1 MAVSVDVS
9 QNKTFKFDLAQLPAT
24 LTKTG
29 DRRLGMIFTL
39 AGVLFCGVVFVILV
53 ATLLR
58 LLQGAFKFEGN
69 ILGML
74 LITSLFGYVMLMGGL
89 HHLLIVTTTV
99 DKVRIY
105 SSSRSLFGSKQWAED
120 LEAYEGIL
128 YRDEYHYQGKGSSYP
143 LYIIELYHTNKD
155 KVVILYQSTSPEG
168 VRAIWEDSCRKLNMQ
183 AVEKDGSS
191 LIKRDVE
198 DLDKSVRELVNEGK
212 LNFDCDISQSPP
224 KGLQATSV
232 GDMFQVIVKLNYF
245 SLIVRS
251 VFVLAFWVL
260 FVLHFIFISK
270 NWIVF
275 ASSSL
280 FYWVAVVEFI
290 FPAAFTRACIKIG
303 EDSLFLNRIT
313 PWGETAG
320 TTILTSEIESVVVS
334 DSRGRN
340 EVLIKTDQQEVA
352 IGRGLSAESLQWLK
366 NCILTI
372 IST

>member
-9 QNKTFKFDLAQLPAT
+9 HNKTFKFDLAQLPAT

-39 AGVLFCGVVFVILV
+39 AGVLFCGVVFVILI

-58 LLQGAFKFEGN
+58 ILQGAFRFDGN

-74 LITSLFGYVMLMGGL
+74 LLNSLFGYVMLMVGL

-99 DKVRIY
+99 DKVRIS

-120 LEAYEGIL
+120 LEAYVGIL
-128 YRDEYHYQGKGSSYP
+128 YRNEYHYQGKGSSYT
-143 LYIIELYHTNKD
+143 LYIVELCHTD
-155 KVVILYQSTSPEG
+155 KEKIVILYQSTSPEG
-168 VRAIWEDSCRKLNMQ
+168 VRAIWEDSCRKLNLQ

-212 LNFDCDISQSPP
+212 LNIDFDISQSPP
-224 KGLQATSV
+224 KGLQAKSV
-232 GDMFQVIVKLNYF
+232 GDMFQVIVKVKYF
-245 SLIVRS
+245 SLFGIV
-251 VFVLAFWVL
+251 VIALMIWGL
-260 FVLHFIFISK
+260 FFYFTFGGK
-270 NWIVF
+270 NWVTFVILSILFFILGVKALVSIV
-275 ASSSL
+275 
-280 FYWVAVVEFI
+280 
-290 FPAAFTRACIKIG
+290 FTRASIKLG
-303 EDSLFLNRIT
+303 ENTIFVNAIT

-320 TTILTSEIESVVVS
+320 TTIVASEIESVVVS
-334 DSRGRN
+334 GY
-340 EVLIKTDQQEVA
+340 EVLIKTDERQVA
-352 IGRGLSAESLQWLK
+352 IGRGLSAEALQWLK

-372 IST
+372 TST

>member
-9 QNKTFKFDLAQLPAT
+9 KNKTFKFDLAQLPAT

-39 AGVLFCGVVFVILV
+39 AGVLFCGVVCVILV

-58 LLQGAFKFEGN
+58 LLQGAFKFDGN
-69 ILGML
+69 VLGVVL
-74 LITSLFGYVMLMGGL
+74 VNSLFGYVMLMGGL

-99 DKVRIY
+99 DKGRIC
-105 SSSRSLFGSKQWAED
+105 SSSRSLFRSKQWTED
-120 LEAYEGIL
+120 VEGYEGIL
-128 YRDEYHYQGKGSSYP
+128 YRNEYHYQGKGSSYT
-143 LYIIELYHTNKD
+143 LYIVELYHTDKD
-155 KVVILYQSTSPEG
+155 KIVILYQSISPEG
-168 VRAIWEDSCRKLNMQ
+168 VRAIWEDSCRKLNLQ

-198 DLDKSVRELVNEGK
+198 DLDKSVRDLVNEGK
-212 LNFDCDISQSPP
+212 LGIDFDMSQSPP
-224 KGLQATSV
+224 KGLQAKSV
-232 GDMFQVIVKLNYF
+232 GGIFQVIEKLNYL

-251 VFVLAFWVL
+251 VFVLAFWGL

-280 FYWVAVVEFI
+280 FYWVAVAEIV
-290 FPAAFTRACIKIG
+290 FPAAFTRASIKIG

-313 PWGETAG
+313 LWGETAG
-320 TTILTSEIESVVVS
+320 KTILTSEIESVVVS

-352 IGRGLSAESLQWLK
+352 IGRGLSAEALQWLK
-366 NCILTI
+366 NRILSI